1 MTEGTFDRSM
11 AAIRGRSVLS
21 AFAFVLLVG
30 ITGLVALPAAR
41 HADAAAAERRPPKQP
56 KAKPAAKAPTSRLRL
71 DDEQPRAQ
79 AQPPSSAA
87 AASRTQAPEGRLLAA
102 YHAVAAGHMA
112 DALAIA
118 DALTQDHPNFRLA
131 QLVRA
136 DLLAAHAAP
145 LADFGAA
152 APAIV
157 QQDDSSLNGLRLEAL
172 ARLRA
177 LRELPPADAVPA
189 EFVRLPAS
197 VTHAIAVDVSR
208 ARLYLFENS
217 VAGMRRVADYY
228 VTIGKQGADKLVEG
242 DQRTPLGVYF
252 IADRLDPRVLEERF
266 GAGAMPLN
274 YPNAHDKARGRTGGG
289 IWLHGVPPDNYARPP
304 LDSDGC
310 VVLANTDL
318 LALAQRLPRR
328 DTPVVITRELN
339 WVQATKPASGQAAF
353 FGVLKDWQRARLRQ
367 DAAALAGFYAPM
379 PALVAGDVR
388 REPRAPNE
396 QRVTGI
402 DDDWSVLAWAE
413 AWQVRVVTYR
423 ERYGRDDRLGRLMR
437 QYWAHDGSRWAI
449 QSESVVR

>member
-1 MTEGTFDRSM
+1 MD
-11 AAIRGRSVLS
+11 
-21 AFAFVLLVG
+21 
-30 ITGLVALPAAR
+30 
-41 HADAAAAERRPPKQP
+41 
-56 KAKPAAKAPTSRLRL
+56 
-71 DDEQPRAQ
+71 
-79 AQPPSSAA
+79 
-87 AASRTQAPEGRLLAA
+87 
-102 YHAVAAGHMA
+102 

-136 DLLAAHAAP
+136 DLLAARAAP
-145 LADFGAA
+145 LADFGGA
-152 APAIV
+152 APAIA
-157 QQDDSSLNGLRLEAL
+157 QQDDSSLNGLRLEAM

-177 LRELPPADAVPA
+177 LRERPPADAVPA

-208 ARLYLFENS
+208 ARLYLFENG

-228 VTIGKQGADKLVEG
+228 VTIGKRGADKLAEG

-252 IADRLDPRVLEERF
+252 IADRLDPQVLEERF

-289 IWLHGVPPDNYARPP
+289 IWLHGVPPDTYARPP

-328 DTPVVITRELN
+328 DTPVVITRELS
-339 WVQATKPASGQAAF
+339 WVKATKPAAREAAF
-353 FGVLKDWQRARLRQ
+353 FGVLKDWQGARLRQ
-367 DAAALAGFYAPM
+367 DAAALAGFYAPVST
-379 PALVAGDVR
+379 LVLGDVR

-402 DDDWSVLAWAE
+402 DDDWSVLTWAE
-413 AWQVRVVTYR
+413 APQVRVVTYR

-437 QYWAHDGSRWAI
+437 QYWTQDGGRWAI
-449 QSESVVR
+449 ESESVVR